1 MTDAVA
7 RSARITRRTLG
18 VTALAA
24 LGWAAA
30 ETWPRWALW
39 QDGPGTGT
47 AGLAA
52 LPQAPALKALGA
64 RVVAANPASRGAIEA
79 ELAPRLAEGGYDA
92 AVARDN
98 ASGDLVAVDGWL
110 IAKTTALASA
120 WLASAG

>member
-1 MTDAVA
+1 MNDAVA

-24 LGWAAA
+24 LGWGAA
-30 ETWPRWALW
+30 ETWPRWAFW
-39 QDGPGTGT
+39 QSGAGTT
-47 AGLAA
+47 VAALAD

-64 RVVAANPASRGAIEA
+64 RVLAASPATRAMLEA
-79 ELAPRLAEGGYDA
+79 QLGPRLAEGGYDA

-110 IAKTTALASA
+110 VAQTTTLASA